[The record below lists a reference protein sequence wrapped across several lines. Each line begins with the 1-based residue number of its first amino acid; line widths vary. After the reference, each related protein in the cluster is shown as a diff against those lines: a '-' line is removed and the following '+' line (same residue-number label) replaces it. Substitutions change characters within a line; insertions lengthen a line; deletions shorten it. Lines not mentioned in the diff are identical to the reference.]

1 MIKLERG
8 ECPKEL
14 TQEVVEE
21 LTKIYIKDKEE
32 DVWNNAKIK
41 VPLKKALMDMSNSK
55 CAYCEC
61 ELNIESKDVTIDHF
75 KPKVTNK
82 DIVVKWDNL
91 LPSCLRCNR
100 TKNRKEED
108 IINPCTMEP
117 KEHIGV
123 RQENRYRMKSKDILG
138 EQTIDVLA
146 LNDINRMLVPR
157 MKVCEKIIEEL
168 KDLRKN
174 IEDMGIKPRFIR
186 KLEGNL
192 IECQKD
198 KEYSAIK
205 ATNILNHEHYIWIR
219 EKLKKENKWTIQLRK
234 LEEELSNLKLDII

>member
-1 MIKLERG
+1 MN
-8 ECPKEL
+8 
-14 TQEVVEE
+14 
-21 LTKIYIKDKEE
+21 Y
-32 DVWNNAKIK
+32 
-41 VPLKKALMDMSNSK
+41 
-55 CAYCEC
+55 
-61 ELNIESKDVTIDHF
+61 F

-100 TKNRKEED
+100 SKNRKE
-108 IINPCTMEP
+108 
-117 KEHIGV
+117 
-123 RQENRYRMKSKDILG
+123 
-138 EQTIDVLA
+138 
-146 LNDINRMLVPR
+146 
-157 MKVCEKIIEEL
+157 
-168 KDLRKN
+168 
-174 IEDMGIKPRFIR
+174 EDMGIKPRFIK
-186 KLEGNL
+186 KLERNL